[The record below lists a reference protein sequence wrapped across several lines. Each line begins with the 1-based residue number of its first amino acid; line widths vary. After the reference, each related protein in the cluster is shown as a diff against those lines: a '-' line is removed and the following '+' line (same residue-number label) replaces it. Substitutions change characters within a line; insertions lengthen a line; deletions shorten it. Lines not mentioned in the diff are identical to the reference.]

1 MDTSFRA
8 HSQPMNI
15 TNMTG
20 LINQDRNGSQKVP
33 QDAFPPADLDLLQ
46 SNVREIEPERKTS
59 MPVAVGSLIG
69 TILPMIVM
77 ASQEGLF
84 KKAKGLKFPLKMT
97 KKILAPFKINDKK
110 IQNIAIGLKQVF
122 APFNVDYKNEKT
134 GYLKIIALGGSAVLG
149 GLLGGVIN
157 DKGKDTWAKV
167 KEGNYQFIT
176 NILMPVLFCEFL
188 KQMTEKLA
196 HKFPKIGFLSSQK
209 NLPLIARATII
220 GLVGV
225 VTGVTLGA
233 FLSNQLNK
241 RIHKDEI
248 PPRKIHAKDFLIQV
262 DDMAAA
268 FTVTGA
274 LPFVDKVLPLVY
286 FLSGMETG
294 NEGGDKKGKPPS
306 TSVT

>member
-1 MDTSFRA
+1 MNASFQY
-8 HSQPMNI
+8 HYQPLQAGPASPSGVKTPTQRI
-15 TNMTG
+15 
-20 LINQDRNGSQKVP
+20 P
-33 QDAFPPADLDLLQ
+33 EDAFPPPDLDVFH
-46 SNVREIEPERKTS
+46 SNVRELKPERKSS
-59 MPVAVGSLIG
+59 MPVVVGSLIG

-77 ASQEGLF
+77 ASREGLF
-84 KKAKGLKFPLKMT
+84 KKAKGLGKL
-97 KKILAPFKINDKK
+97 
-110 IQNIAIGLKQVF
+110 F
-122 APFNVDYKNEKT
+122 APFNVDYKSKN

-149 GLLGGVIN
+149 GFLGGVIN
-157 DKGKDTWAKV
+157 DKGEDTWAKI

-176 NILMPVLFCEFL
+176 NIVMPVLFCKFFDGIA
-188 KQMTEKLA
+188 EKLA
-196 HKFPKIGFLSSQK
+196 HKFPKIDLLSSEK
-209 NLPLIARATII
+209 NFPKITRAAII

-225 VTGVTLGA
+225 VTGVTTGA

-241 RIHKDEI
+241 RIHKDDI

-294 NEGGDKKGKPPS
+294 NEDGSEKAKEHRPNPA
-306 TSVT
+306 

>member
-1 MDTSFRA
+1 MNASFQY
-8 HSQPMNI
+8 HYQP
-15 TNMTG
+15 
-20 LINQDRNGSQKVP
+20 LQAGSAVP
-33 QDAFPPADLDLLQ
+33 SGVKTPTQRIPEDAFPPPDLDVFH
-46 SNVREIEPERKTS
+46 SNVRELKPERKTS
-59 MPVAVGSLIG
+59 LPVVLGSLIG

-77 ASQEGLF
+77 ASREDLF
-84 KKAKGLKFPLKMT
+84 KKAKGLKGPLKIT
-97 KKILAPFKINDKK
+97 KKVLTPFKVNEKT
-110 IQNIAIGLKQVF
+110 IQNIGIGLKQLF
-122 APFNVDYKNEKT
+122 APLNVDYKSKN

-149 GLLGGVIN
+149 GFLGGVIN
-157 DKGKDTWAKV
+157 DKGEDTWAKI

-176 NILMPVLFCEFL
+176 NIVMPVLFCKFFDGIA
-188 KQMTEKLA
+188 EKLA
-196 HKFPKIGFLSSQK
+196 HQFPKIDLLSSEK
-209 NLPLIARATII
+209 NFPKITRSAII
-220 GLVGV
+220 GLAGV

-241 RIHKDEI
+241 RIHKDDI

-294 NEGGDKKGKPPS
+294 NEDGSEKGKEHRPNPA
-306 TSVT
+306 

>member
-1 MDTSFRA
+1 MEASFNPQYNAFNLNLSPRMA
-8 HSQPMNI
+8 KKEE
-15 TNMTG
+15 
-20 LINQDRNGSQKVP
+20 INP
-33 QDAFPPADLDLLQ
+33 QQIPSDAFPPPDLDLSQ
-46 SNVREIEPERKTS
+46 SNVREIKPERKTS

-69 TILPMIVM
+69 TLLPMAIM
-77 ASQEGLF
+77 AGREGLF
-84 KKAKGLKFPLKMT
+84 KKAKGLGKL
-97 KKILAPFKINDKK
+97 L
-110 IQNIAIGLKQVF
+110 
-122 APFNVDYKNEKT
+122 APFNVDYKTKN

-149 GLLGGVIN
+149 GFLGGVIN
-157 DKGKDTWAKV
+157 DKGKDTWAKI

-176 NILMPVLFCEFL
+176 NIVMPVLFCKFYE
-188 KQMTEKLA
+188 QMTEKLA
-196 HKFPKIGFLSSQK
+196 HRFPKIDFLSSEK
-209 NLPLIARATII
+209 NFPKITRSAII
-220 GLVGV
+220 GLAGV
-225 VTGVTLGA
+225 VTGVTTGA

-294 NEGGDKKGKPPS
+294 NEKGDKKGEPPS
-306 TSVT
+306 H

>member
-1 MDTSFRA
+1 
-8 HSQPMNI
+8 
-15 TNMTG
+15 
-20 LINQDRNGSQKVP
+20 
-33 QDAFPPADLDLLQ
+33 
-46 SNVREIEPERKTS
+46 
-59 MPVAVGSLIG
+59 
-69 TILPMIVM
+69 
-77 ASQEGLF
+77 
-84 KKAKGLKFPLKMT
+84 MT

-149 GLLGGVIN
+149 GFLGGVIN
-157 DKGKDTWAKV
+157 DKGKDTWEKV

-176 NILMPVLFCEFL
+176 NIAMPVLFCKFFEGIA
-188 KQMTEKLA
+188 EKLA
-196 HKFPKIGFLSSQK
+196 HRFPQIDFLSSQK
-209 NLPLIARATII
+209 DLPLIARATII

-294 NEGGDKKGKPPS
+294 NEGGDEKDKPSS